1 MKFAAWVMCWP
12 LVGVMWFAATVGD
25 AADDAFY
32 YLDDLTDRLLEYSE
46 AE

>member
-12 LVGVMWFAATVGD
+12 LLGAMWLAATVGD
-25 AADDAFY
+25 AAGDVVY

-46 AE
+46 GE

>member
-12 LVGVMWFAATVGD
+12 LLGVFAV
-25 AADDAFY
+25 AAFVTDSMIDVCEA
-32 YLDDLTDRLLEYSE
+32 LDCVLEKHEDYVE